1 MITFGVDIEDM
12 LADMFSKLTITEVTN
27 KELTKQ
33 NTTNKNK
40 SITKLNSTNS
50 QSQNS
55 ENNEPLLQ
63 KETKTKRKR
72 NTSQESQDN
81 EKVVKKIKIK
91 KEKIQKNKAKPALEI
106 ITTNETIHDL
116 TKMIE
121 PKEVI
126 IKQKRGTKRTNTEE
140 IVVGAS
146 DKKKVKTDKRG
157 VKRKIDTTDI
167 VQERTKKIKHDNFTA
182 KCKYN
187 YCYYK
192 LTTSSKYKL

>member
-55 ENNEPLLQ
+55 ENSENNEPLLQ

-81 EKVVKKIKIK
+81 ENVVKKIKIK

-126 IKQKRGTKRTNTEE
+126 IKQKRGIKRTNTEE

-182 KCKYN
+182 SVN
-187 YCYYK
+187 
-192 LTTSSKYKL
+192 TTIAL

>member
-182 KCKYN
+182 SVN
-187 YCYYK
+187 
-192 LTTSSKYKL
+192 TTIAIIN